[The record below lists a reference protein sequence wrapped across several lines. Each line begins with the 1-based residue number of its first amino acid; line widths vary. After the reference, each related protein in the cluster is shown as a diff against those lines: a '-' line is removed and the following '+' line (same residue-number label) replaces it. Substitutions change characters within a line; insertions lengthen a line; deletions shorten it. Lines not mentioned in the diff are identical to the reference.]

1 MAGATD
7 PRAGGTAFA
16 SHLENID
23 FAGKTGTA
31 QVVSHSA
38 GALKV
43 SSVIAER
50 PHAWFV
56 GIAPRRNPDIVVAV
70 LWEHGGWGSGSAHVA
85 ARVIEAFVNKQRR
98 LNHNL
103 STEKQEP
110 VEVGAV
116 WSDPSNPDELGGKPV
131 VAKGSQKNSENDPMR
146 AGHFLLKIPHRCT
159 RGYVGNGGSPAMRR
173 FLSFRD
179 FDWTLLGFVMI
190 LSIIS
195 IFEIYSATL
204 HTKFVGF
211 YKQQILWLLGGL
223 VAMFVLS
230 LIDYHRLIDYVH
242 WIYGFCL
249 ISLVAVLVVGTKVL
263 GARRW
268 IKLPG
273 GIHFQPS
280 EWVKLVLIVA
290 VTRYFVGLVGRRADV
305 ARHLQGHGPG
315 GCPML
320 LVLKQPDLGTALV
333 YSPILLAGLF
343 LGGIDWKKGSILV
356 LAGLLLVGVAFSSG
370 KVLKPYQK
378 QRLTSFMNPDADPK
392 GSGYQINQSKI
403 AVGDG
408 GVFGRGATKGT
419 QTQGDFLPIPYT
431 DFIFAAFA
439 EEHGFIGAVIVLL
452 IYFLILMRLIQNAQT
467 AADLPGTFLVMGVV
481 AVLIFQIAVN
491 VGMVIGLM
499 PVTGI
504 PLPLMSYGGSS
515 VLFTFLALGM
525 VMNVRMNRFVN

>member
-1 MAGATD
+1 
-7 PRAGGTAFA
+7 
-16 SHLENID
+16 L
-23 FAGKTGTA
+23 
-31 QVVSHSA
+31 
-38 GALKV
+38 
-43 SSVIAER
+43 
-50 PHAWFV
+50 
-56 GIAPRRNPDIVVAV
+56 
-70 LWEHGGWGSGSAHVA
+70 
-85 ARVIEAFVNKQRR
+85 
-98 LNHNL
+98 
-103 STEKQEP
+103 
-110 VEVGAV
+110 
-116 WSDPSNPDELGGKPV
+116 
-131 VAKGSQKNSENDPMR
+131 
-146 AGHFLLKIPHRCT
+146 
-159 RGYVGNGGSPAMRR
+159 MRR

-179 FDWTLLGFVMI
+179 FDWTLLGFVML
-190 LSIIS
+190 LSVIS
-195 IFEIYSATL
+195 VFEIYSATM

-211 YKQQILWLLGGL
+211 YKQQMLWTLGGL
-223 VAMFVLS
+223 LAMFAVS
-230 LIDYHRLIDYVH
+230 LIDYHRLLDVIH

-249 ISLVAVLVVGTKVL
+249 VSLVAVLVVGTKVL

-280 EWVKLVLIVA
+280 EWVKIVLILA
-290 VTRYFVGLVGRRADV
+290 VTRYFMNLVGRELTWGDIFKAMAMV
-305 ARHLQGHGPG
+305 GI
-315 GCPML
+315 PML
-320 LVLKQPDLGTALV
+320 LVLKQPDLGTALT

-356 LAGLLLVGVAFSSG
+356 LAGLLLVGVAFSSS
-370 KVLKPYQK
+370 KILKPYQK

-392 GSGYQINQSKI
+392 GSGYQIRQSLI

-439 EEHGFIGAVIVLL
+439 EEHGFIGCVLVLL
-452 IYFLILMRLIQNAQT
+452 VYFLVLMRLIQNAQT
-467 AADLPGTFLVMGVV
+467 ASDLPGTFLVMGVV

-491 VGMVIGLM
+491 VGMVLGLM

-525 VMNVRMNRFVN
+525 VMNVRMSRFVN